1 MSVPTV
7 LSNSTRYLSAGA
19 YIDAEFRDAVID
31 ELLGDRHRAVAPSHG
46 RTDARTVLMHC
57 LRARRV
63 TVARDAVISLLLLLG
78 LGLDF
83 GITAGL
89 LISMVP
95 LALLSRRSVQANTVL
110 RVFMIVWAALVVLG
124 LILQVMALLAFQAL
138 TSAFAVGAPAAAL
151 GVVRPGYVMLMFAL
165 LTAIAY
171 WVFQYIQLSTT
182 FDFGRPHTTPQESVP
197 AQRDWYIDQAQWGN
211 LALYG
216 GEDPFVG
223 SGETHQT
230 WSIVVELDRKPPTP
244 GAAAGERR
252 NATIDPADL
261 HAFIRERLEQ
271 MRTGVLNERESIAR
285 LTVSDHLTA
294 PGTLHRGGGGHPLL
308 GPDGMPRFTL
318 DPASIDAVKRNPQGA
333 MRYYQRV
340 TVGAEG
346 PPIVTDSGTLVV
358 PSSDRETDISAYIH
372 LAVEGRMMYT
382 QCLIMALPPCR
393 RSFHVID
400 VLPALS
406 PIAVVGKALAALR
419 LRLFEEV
426 LFAPVRLVRSVFE
439 QNRQQRPDRFLA
451 YPYGARASVRELGAE
466 REPTSFMQV
475 LDIDKYSK
483 LISQRLNEA
492 VLDYLEAHDID
503 TTSYRQQAIVNYG
516 AWVSGG
522 TVNGPI
528 AAGHQAQATQQGAS

>member
-1 MSVPTV
+1 M
-7 LSNSTRYLSAGA
+7 
-19 YIDAEFRDAVID
+19 
-31 ELLGDRHRAVAPSHG
+31 LL
-46 RTDARTVLMHC
+46 
-57 LRARRV
+57 
-63 TVARDAVISLLLLLG
+63 
-78 LGLDF
+78 
-83 GITAGL
+83 
-89 LISMVP
+89 
-95 LALLSRRSVQANTVL
+95 
-110 RVFMIVWAALVVLG
+110 
-124 LILQVMALLAFQAL
+124 
-138 TSAFAVGAPAAAL
+138 
-151 GVVRPGYVMLMFAL
+151 FAL

-182 FDFGRPHTTPQESVP
+182 FDFGRPHATPQESVA

-223 SGETHQT
+223 SGRTHQT

-271 MRTGVLNERESIAR
+271 MRTGVLNERESIAK
-285 LTVSDHLTA
+285 LTVSDHLTV
-294 PGTLHRGGGGHPLL
+294 PGTLYRGNGGHPLL
-308 GPDGMPRFTL
+308 GPDGMPLLHARPGIHRRGQAE
-318 DPASIDAVKRNPQGA
+318 PAGRDALLPAGHRGRRRTA
-333 MRYYQRV
+333 HHHRR
-340 TVGAEG
+340 GDAG
-346 PPIVTDSGTLVV
+346 RAGLRSGRPTSP
-358 PSSDRETDISAYIH
+358 PSSTWRSR
-372 LAVEGRMMYT
+372 GGMMYT

-426 LFAPVRLVRSVFE
+426 LFAPVRLVKAVFD

-466 REPTSFMQV
+466 REPTSFMQA

-483 LISQRLNEA
+483 LISQRTQRGGPRL
-492 VLDYLEAHDID
+492 
-503 TTSYRQQAIVNYG
+503 
-516 AWVSGG
+516 SGG
-522 TVNGPI
+522 ARHRHHVLSS
-528 AAGHQAQATQQGAS
+528 AGHRQLRRVGERGDGQRTDRRGASGAGDPAGAS

>member
-1 MSVPTV
+1 M
-7 LSNSTRYLSAGA
+7 
-19 YIDAEFRDAVID
+19 
-31 ELLGDRHRAVAPSHG
+31 
-46 RTDARTVLMHC
+46 LMHC

-63 TVARDAVISLLLLLG
+63 TLIRDGVITLLLVLA
-78 LGLDF
+78 LGLDI
-83 GITAGL
+83 GTTLGL
-89 LISMVP
+89 LIGIVP
-95 LALLSRRSVQANTVL
+95 LALLSRRTARGNPVL
-110 RVFMIVWAALVVLG
+110 RALLIIWAALVVFGFIAQLMIILLYQAVVTGMG
-124 LILQVMALLAFQAL
+124 LPQT
-138 TSAFAVGAPAAAL
+138 TSV
-151 GVVRPGYVMLMFAL
+151 GVVRPGYVLLLLAL
-165 LTAIAY
+165 IVAVSY

-182 FDFGRPHTTPQESVP
+182 FDFGRPHTVPQESIP
-197 AQRDWYIDQAQWGN
+197 AERDWYIDQAQRGN

-216 GEDPFVG
+216 GEDPFIG
-223 SGETHQT
+223 AGQPHQT
-230 WSIVVELDRKPPTP
+230 WSIVVELDRRPPNP

-252 NATIDPADL
+252 NATIDPIEL

-271 MRTGVLNERESIAR
+271 MRIGVLNERESIAK

-294 PGTLHRGGGGHPLL
+294 PGTLHLGMGTHPLL
-308 GPDGMPRFTL
+308 GPAGMPIFSL
-318 DPASIDAVKRNPQGA
+318 DPMAVDAVKQNPQGA

-340 TVGAEG
+340 TVGTEG
-346 PPIVTDSGTLVV
+346 PPIISSAGALVV
-358 PSSDRETDISAYIH
+358 PASDREIDISAFIH

-382 QCLIMALPPCR
+382 QCLITALPPCR

-406 PIAVVGKALAALR
+406 PVAVVGKALAALR

-426 LFAPVRLVRSVFE
+426 LFAPVRLVKMVFE
-439 QNRQQRPDRFLA
+439 QNRQQRPGRFLA
-451 YPYGARASVRELGAE
+451 YPFGARASVRELGAE
-466 REPTSFMQV
+466 SEPTSFMQV

-492 VLDYLEAHDID
+492 VLDYLEARDID